1 MHCGGKNGLGFNL
14 FDTTDQ
20 LYRKGNGGGKKKMN
34 DMWHMKT
41 FEKQVKFQE
50 MSPSTGQTE
59 KQLNDH
65 RSKQILSVN
74 RYESHTGFYKF
85 KQSQNSQS

>member
-1 MHCGGKNGLGFNL
+1 
-14 FDTTDQ
+14 
-20 LYRKGNGGGKKKMN
+20 
-34 DMWHMKT
+34 
-41 FEKQVKFQE
+41 

-65 RSKQILSVN
+65 RSKQIFSVN

-85 KQSQNSQS
+85 KQSQNSKS